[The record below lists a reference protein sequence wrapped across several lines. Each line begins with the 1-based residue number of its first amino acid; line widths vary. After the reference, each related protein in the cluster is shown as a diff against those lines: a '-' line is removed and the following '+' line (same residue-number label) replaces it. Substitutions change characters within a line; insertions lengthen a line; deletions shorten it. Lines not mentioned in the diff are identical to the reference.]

1 MAMSSDCA
9 VDVDAVG
16 VSMAALAQRWTD
28 AIAFRANFPCQTS
41 NMTLRRIG
49 ARLACRIGAV
59 ACQKR
64 REWGLIAGGD
74 LGLFAYLEFSKS
86 LSPGVLR
93 KHRLRAALLFL
104 HQGPELRMADP
115 IVAFSANSGSIVCNE
130 APLWHFLPTSF
141 AECFR

>member
-1 MAMSSDCA
+1 MSVLPMTMSSDYA

-41 NMTLRRIG
+41 NVTLRRIG
-49 ARLACRIGAV
+49 AGLTCRIGAA

-64 REWGLIAGGD
+64 REWGLIAGRD
-74 LGLFAYLEFSKS
+74 LGPFAYLEFSKS

-93 KHRLRAALLFL
+93 KHRLRSALLFL
-104 HQGPELRMADP
+104 H
-115 IVAFSANSGSIVCNE
+115 
-130 APLWHFLPTSF
+130 
-141 AECFR
+141 

>member
-1 MAMSSDCA
+1 MSVLPMAVSSDCA

-16 VSMAALAQRWTD
+16 VSIAALARRWTD
-28 AIAFRANFPCQTS
+28 AMAFRANFPCQTS

-49 ARLACRIGAV
+49 ARLACRIGAA

-64 REWGLIAGGD
+64 REWGPIAGGD
-74 LGLFAYLEFSKS
+74 LGPFAYLEFSKS

-104 HQGPELRMADP
+104 H
-115 IVAFSANSGSIVCNE
+115 
-130 APLWHFLPTSF
+130 
-141 AECFR
+141 

>member
-1 MAMSSDCA
+1 MSVLPMAMSSDCA
-9 VDVDAVG
+9 VNVDAVG
-16 VSMAALAQRWTD
+16 VSMAALAWRWTD

-41 NMTLRRIG
+41 NVTLRRIG
-49 ARLACRIGAV
+49 ARLACRIGAA

-74 LGLFAYLEFSKS
+74 LGPFAYLEFSKS

-104 HQGPELRMADP
+104 H
-115 IVAFSANSGSIVCNE
+115 
-130 APLWHFLPTSF
+130 
-141 AECFR
+141 

>member
-1 MAMSSDCA
+1 MLVLPMAMSSDCA

-16 VSMAALAQRWTD
+16 VSIAALARRWTD

-41 NMTLRRIG
+41 NMTLCRIG
-49 ARLACRIGAV
+49 ARLACRIGAA

-64 REWGLIAGGD
+64 REWDPIAGGD
-74 LGLFAYLEFSKS
+74 LGPFAYLEFSKS

-104 HQGPELRMADP
+104 H
-115 IVAFSANSGSIVCNE
+115 
-130 APLWHFLPTSF
+130 
-141 AECFR
+141 